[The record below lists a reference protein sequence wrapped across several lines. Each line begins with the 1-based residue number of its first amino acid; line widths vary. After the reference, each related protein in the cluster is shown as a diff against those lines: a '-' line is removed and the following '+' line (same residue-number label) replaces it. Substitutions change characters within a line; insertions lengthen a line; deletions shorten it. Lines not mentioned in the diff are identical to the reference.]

1 MPAPQKRRPRLRPHG
16 HTRAML
22 TSATCALGRLGLD
35 PQSLPPRPT
44 LLLLPPPRP
53 THTPT
58 GALPSAKPSP
68 LAFNV
73 LLITVLYGRTS
84 RAPYSCD
91 REQKVLAWG
100 GRGLPRGPQG
110 VGGGALQQHVAHGE
124 KSRIWTGRQLGEQD
138 ILEEAAFPL
147 GPDTWLTVRP
157 QWGRSPPP
165 PGHSSG
171 RSVVAGS
178 DGGTE
183 NQLVTEGRP
192 GEAPR
197 G

>member
-22 TSATCALGRLGLD
+22 TSATCALGRPGLD

-110 VGGGALQQHVAHGE
+110 VAGGTTTTCGPRGEVKDPDRQTAGRAGRLGGGGFSARTRHLAHGQAPVGE
-124 KSRIWTGRQLGEQD
+124 VTATARAQLRPERGGRK
-138 ILEEAAFPL
+138 
-147 GPDTWLTVRP
+147 
-157 QWGRSPPP
+157 
-165 PGHSSG
+165 
-171 RSVVAGS
+171 
-178 DGGTE
+178 
-183 NQLVTEGRP
+183 
-192 GEAPR
+192 
-197 G
+197 

>member
-1 MPAPQKRRPRLRPHG
+1 MGTSGRR
-16 HTRAML
+16 
-22 TSATCALGRLGLD
+22 
-35 PQSLPPRPT
+35 
-44 LLLLPPPRP
+44 
-53 THTPT
+53 
-58 GALPSAKPSP
+58 
-68 LAFNV
+68 
-73 LLITVLYGRTS
+73 
-84 RAPYSCD
+84 
-91 REQKVLAWG
+91 
-100 GRGLPRGPQG
+100 
-110 VGGGALQQHVAHGE
+110 GGGALQQHVPHGE

-138 ILEEAAFPL
+138 VLEEAAFPL